1 MKKHPLIYHE
11 KFFYNY
17 IRLTAYVTEL
27 HFLVICVL
35 KKTHTWIG
43 RKWVKNHSGD
53 YEKTRKDI

>member
-11 KFFYNY
+11 KVFYNY
-17 IRLTAYVTEL
+17 ISLFAYISEL

-43 RKWVKNHSGD
+43 GEKWVKHAYNDELG
-53 YEKTRKDI
+53 KKI